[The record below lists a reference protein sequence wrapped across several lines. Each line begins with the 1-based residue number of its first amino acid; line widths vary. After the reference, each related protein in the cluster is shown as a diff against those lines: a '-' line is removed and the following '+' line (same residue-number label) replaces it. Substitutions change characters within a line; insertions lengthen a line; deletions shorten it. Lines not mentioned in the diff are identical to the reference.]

1 VELLVA
7 RISER
12 EREEHLEIIRRDVRR
27 AYPFMTPKA
36 IQEAAELRLRRNL
49 RESSP
54 LLTLDEFI
62 HNRNPQLGF
71 SF

>member
-1 VELLVA
+1 
-7 RISER
+7 
-12 EREEHLEIIRRDVRR
+12 
-27 AYPFMTPKA
+27 MTPKA